1 MKAFLECIS
10 CIIRQTIE
18 IVRRVEKSEE
28 KQRRIL
34 AAVVKK
40 LSRMDLNRLSPPEMT
55 KLAHDEIQ
63 RITGIKDLYKEPKRQ
78 NNREALRL
86 YPYLKRLVKKANDPL
101 FMAIRLAIA
110 GNIIDYGALAEF
122 DIKHTVKEV
131 LGKKFAVS
139 DYKRFKKDMKRAKLL
154 LYVGDNAG
162 EIVFDKV
169 LIEELIKCVEVV
181 FVVKSKPVL
190 NDVLMGDAKMVGM
203 DKVVKVI
210 PSGSDHAGTT
220 VSAGSKE
227 FKKLY
232 KKADIVIAKGQGN
245 FETMDKEKK
254 NIYFLLKMKCPY
266 LGKVSG
272 FKEGDMIF
280 KALKAF
286 RGRRAVRG

>member
-1 MKAFLECIS
+1 MKAFLECVS

-18 IVRRVEKSEE
+18 ILRRIEKNEQ
-28 KQRRIL
+28 KQRKVL

-40 LSRMDLNRLSPPEMT
+40 LSKMDLNRMTPPEAT
-55 KLAHDEIQ
+55 KFAHDEIQ
-63 RITGIKDLYKEPKRQ
+63 RITGIIDLYKEPKRQ

-86 YPYLKRLVKKANDPL
+86 YPYLKRLVKRASDPL

-122 DIKHTVKEV
+122 DIKHTVKDV
-131 LGKKFAVS
+131 LGKKFAAS
-139 DYKRFKKDMKRAKLL
+139 DYKRFKRDLKKAKLL
-154 LYVGDNAG
+154 LYIGDNAG

-169 LIEELIKCVEVV
+169 LVEELVKRTEVV

-190 NDVLMGDAKMVGM
+190 NDVLMADAKMVGL

-220 VSAGSKE
+220 VSAGSSE

-232 KKADIVIAKGQGN
+232 KKADMVIAKGQGN
-245 FETMDKEKK
+245 FETLDQEKK

-266 LGKVSG
+266 LGEVSG
-272 FKEGDMIF
+272 FKEGDII
-280 KALKAF
+280 LKSL
-286 RGRRAVRG
+286 R

>member
-18 IVRRVEKSEE
+18 IVRRVEKSEK
-28 KQRRIL
+28 KQREIL
-34 AAVVKK
+34 TAIVKR
-40 LSRMDLNRLSPPEMT
+40 LSKMDINRLTPPEAT
-55 KLAHDEIQ
+55 KFAHDEIQ

-86 YPYLKRLVKKANDPL
+86 YPYLKRLVKRASDPL

-110 GNIIDYGALAEF
+110 GNIIDYGALAHF
-122 DIKHTVKEV
+122 DIRHTVKDV
-131 LGKKFAVS
+131 LKKKFAVS
-139 DYKRFKKDMKRAKLL
+139 DYKRFKRDLKKAKLL
-154 LYVGDNAG
+154 LYIGDNAG
-162 EIVFDKV
+162 EIVFDRV
-169 LIEELIKCVEVV
+169 LVEELVKRVEVV

-190 NDVLMGDAKMVGM
+190 NDVLMEDARMVGM
-203 DKVVKVI
+203 DKVVKVV

-220 VSAGSKE
+220 VANGSKH

-232 KKADIVIAKGQGN
+232 KKADVVIAKGQGN

-254 NIYFLLKMKCPY
+254 NIYFLLKMKCPF

-272 FKEGDMIF
+272 FKEGDIVF
-280 KALKAF
+280 KRSK
-286 RGRRAVRG
+286 